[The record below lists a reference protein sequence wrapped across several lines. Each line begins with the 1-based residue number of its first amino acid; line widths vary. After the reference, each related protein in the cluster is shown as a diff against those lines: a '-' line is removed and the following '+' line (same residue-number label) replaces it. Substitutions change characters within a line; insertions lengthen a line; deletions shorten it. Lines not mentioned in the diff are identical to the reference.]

1 MIRVGIVATSS
12 VVPKV
17 EFEIGVNFLKSKGFE
32 IDVHPKVLGES
43 MFYPAPDSVRAEAL
57 IEMAVRKDL
66 DALWCARGGYGATH
80 LLPMLNRAKNK
91 LKRAP
96 KKTLLGYSD
105 ATALLEWFRV
115 NLGWQTIHAPMPSL
129 RTFSLLPESEWASV
143 ESLLKYSVKQAK
155 APKAEFKLE
164 PLHVPKG
171 FAQVEAP
178 LVGGNLFVWN
188 SLLGTP
194 DQGQAQGKILF
205 LEEISENLG
214 RVNRMMHHLE
224 QAGGLTGV
232 KALVLGDFLDCVDT
246 VPSCLISGPKPGVD
260 LESFLRQ
267 PPKDA
272 MGPLRTLHS
281 PEAAFD
287 FIFKGV
293 GERNRIAVFKGVP
306 VGHGPN
312 HHSLFLGKKHR
323 LTRKGKFGL
332 KG

>member
-1 MIRVGIVATSS
+1 MIRIGIVATSS

-17 EFEIGVNFLKSKGFE
+17 EFEIGVEFLRSKGYSV
-32 IDVHPKVLGES
+32 DVHPKVLGEF
-43 MFYPAPDSVRAEAL
+43 MFYPAPDAERAEAL
-57 IEMAVRKDL
+57 IETALRKDL

-80 LLPMLNRAKNK
+80 LLPFLNRAKAK

-115 NLGWQTIHAPMPSL
+115 NLGWKTIHAPMPSL
-129 RTFSLLPESEWASV
+129 RTFSLLPENEWQSV
-143 ESLLKYSVKQAK
+143 ESLLRYSLKQTK
-155 APKAEFKLE
+155 APKVQFALKA
-164 PLHVPKG
+164 LHLPKG
-171 FAQVEAP
+171 FKSVEAP
-178 LVGGNLFVWN
+178 VVGGNLFVWN

-194 DQGQAQGKILF
+194 DQGNARGKILF

-224 QAGGLTGV
+224 QTGGLKGV

-246 VPSCLISGPKPGVD
+246 VPSCLVTGPKPGVD

-281 PEAAFD
+281 PEVAFD

-293 GERNRIAVFKGVP
+293 GERNRIPVFKGLP

-312 HHSLFLGKKHR
+312 HHSLLIGAKYGLSR
-323 LTRKGKFGL
+323 SGKFGL
-332 KG
+332 